1 MQKKLSG
8 IVYAL
13 VMRGGYQSR
22 LMSVHV
28 LNPKAQHWWYDSRE
42 GWEGEESLGF

>member
-1 MQKKLSG
+1 MHVFRQIGLTLMGKQMSG
-8 IVYAL
+8 IVHVL

-28 LNPKAQHWWYDSRE
+28 LNPKAQR
-42 GWEGEESLGF
+42 